1 MLIPAMLAL
10 LHCPGHKCE
19 QNNWVSLVVN
29 IAERN
34 FLPNQTLLISSAGN
48 DDADVDLLLGFIN
61 AMTMWTLQVERPDT
75 GQVDT
80 THEGNYKVGS
90 YVILVTGIEDLEQQ
104 RDELVSKTAWSS
116 QARFL
121 VVVKG
126 KVGSPEALALSI
138 VQELW
143 NSARVLQVVV
153 LVEYQLYTWF
163 PYQHCSMSKEIV
175 QLDECS
181 TLFPDKT
188 LSKRHGCELTVG
200 TTPVLA
206 HVIELGNDSFWGLE
220 IEYLRLLQH
229 ALNFTVKYRMP
240 GPGNS
245 HDRHFEIVQDLHV
258 GLVDVILGDFPLH
271 LHLVQLAD
279 PTVPYLDSSLK
290 WFVPCA
296 RQASRVKTVMRLYT
310 ASVWAALGGVLLL
323 ASGSIWL
330 LGRRSQ
336 QPPDLSRVLQDV
348 WALALGVSLPQLPH
362 DSRLRALF
370 VLLVWY
376 FLAMSTV
383 FQTLFTSV
391 LVDPGR
397 NKQIA
402 TFEELQQSGLKYC
415 TYPDIERYINASGP
429 YLADI
434 KLHKE
439 KNLDLI
445 DCIRRVLLADD
456 MATVTFAYLIEYL
469 ALAELRT
476 RNKICSLDEN
486 VFQMSYTM
494 YVTKGSPL
502 LDKFNRVIRRMLE
515 AGVMQKLW
523 DDMKEAVR
531 KGGLS
536 ETSAAEA
543 YFILSLSHL
552 QLVFYMLVMGNAASF
567 VVFLVEIL
575 SGCVTLGNTV

>member
-1 MLIPAMLAL
+1 MLAL
-10 LHCPGHKCE
+10 LHCHGRKYE
-19 QNNWVSLVVN
+19 QNDLVSLVVN

-34 FLPNQTLLISSAGN
+34 FLPNQTLLISSTGQ
-48 DDADVDLLLGFIN
+48 DDANVDLLLGFIN
-61 AMTMWTLQVERPDT
+61 AMTTWTLRVERPDIE
-75 GQVDT
+75 QVDT
-80 THEGNYKVGS
+80 TYGGHYKIGS
-90 YVILVTGIEDLEQQ
+90 YVILVGGTEDLEQQ
-104 RDELVSKTAWSS
+104 RDELMSKTAWSS

-126 KVGSPEALALSI
+126 KVDSPESLALSI

-143 NSARVLQVVV
+143 YSSRVLQVVV
-153 LVEYQLYTWF
+153 IVKYQLYTWF
-163 PYQHCSMSKEIV
+163 PYQHCSTSNEIV
-175 QLDECS
+175 QVDEWS

-200 TTPVLA
+200 TTPVEA

-220 IEYLRLLQH
+220 IEYLHLLQH
-229 ALNFTVKYRMP
+229 ALNFTVKYRKP
-240 GPGNS
+240 GPGNNF
-245 HDRHFEIVQDLHV
+245 DRHFEILQDLQM
-258 GLVDVILGDFPLH
+258 GRVDVILGDFPLH
-271 LHLVQLAD
+271 LHLMQLAD

-310 ASVWAALGGVLLL
+310 ASVWAALGGILLL
-323 ASGSIWL
+323 TSGCIWL
-330 LGRRSQ
+330 LGRRSH
-336 QPPDLSRVLQDV
+336 QPPSLSRVLQDV

-370 VLLVWY
+370 VLLIWY
-376 FLAMSTV
+376 FLAISTI
-383 FQTLFTSV
+383 FQTLITSV

-402 TFEELQQSGLKYC
+402 TFEELQHSRLKYC
-415 TYPDIERYINASGP
+415 IHPDTERYINTSGP

-439 KNLDLI
+439 KNLDMI
-445 DCIRRVLLADD
+445 ECTSRVLLEDD
-456 MATVTFAYLIEYL
+456 MATVAIAYLPEYF
-469 ALAELRT
+469 ALAELGT
-476 RNKICSLDEN
+476 RNKICTLEEN
-486 VFQMSYTM
+486 VFQISYTM

-523 DDMKEAVR
+523 DNMKEAMR
-531 KGGLS
+531 KAGVLYACYGKRSKLHRVPGRNPEWMLHPQKCS
-536 ETSAAEA
+536 VMSFSAWKP
-543 YFILSLSHL
+543 
-552 QLVFYMLVMGNAASF
+552 AA
-567 VVFLVEIL
+567 VLNL
-575 SGCVTLGNTV
+575 DQQ